1 MSSKKSS
8 NIPDYDQLSGIITNI
23 KTIAKL
29 SGIILSY
36 LDGRLIVKET
46 DLDYNMEEFIPM
58 VASVL
63 KSADG
68 LGKTIGGRSL
78 QKIIAQLE
86 DISLM
91 ILKSDE
97 KNVFLTLI
105 INDST
110 NVDTILEHINGYF
123 DKINQYC

>member
-1 MSSKKSS
+1 MSDKKSS
-8 NIPDYDQLSGIITNI
+8 NIPDYDQLTRIITDI

-29 SGIILSY
+29 SGVILSY

-46 DLDYNMEEFIPM
+46 DLDYNMEVFIPM

-91 ILKSDE
+91 ILKSND
-97 KNVFLTLI
+97 KNIFLTLI
-105 INDST
+105 INDNT
-110 NVDTILEHINGYF
+110 NMDPLLEQINDYF
-123 DKINQYC
+123 DKINHFC